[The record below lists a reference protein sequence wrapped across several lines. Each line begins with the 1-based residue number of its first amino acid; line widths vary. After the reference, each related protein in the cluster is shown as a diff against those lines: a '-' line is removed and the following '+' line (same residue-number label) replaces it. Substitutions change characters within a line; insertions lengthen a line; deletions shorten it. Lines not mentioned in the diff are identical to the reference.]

1 VQHDGAVAG
10 DTRERPTIALLR
22 GLRGDIADRLAGQV
36 SVVDRLARVRD
47 RGWFIVQC
55 AVAAAVAWWVTYDV
69 LGKTTPFFAPIAA
82 VVCLGMSYGQ
92 RLRRTVEILVG
103 VAVGV
108 GVADVFVHYAGTGTW
123 QIVVVVVAS
132 MAVAAFL
139 SGGTLIVTQAG
150 VQSIIVTTLLPD
162 PDAGLS
168 RWLDALVGGLVALV
182 AATVAPT
189 TPLHRPRE
197 VAAEVIG
204 EASDLLR
211 ACATVGRTADIRLG
225 EKTLDRARNTEP
237 ALEGL
242 RGAAVEALAAVRL
255 SPFHRRYLESVRQVN
270 ALAAPLDHAVRNVR
284 VVARH
289 VLAAARTGEVVDVDR
304 LTLLEQ
310 LADAADLLAH
320 DVRAGHELVSARPA
334 LLAVGEATTKVPR
347 SRALAGQVVLATV
360 RALTVDLLETSG
372 LDNDQAR
379 AGVPPMP

>member
-1 VQHDGAVAG
+1 
-10 DTRERPTIALLR
+10 L
-22 GLRGDIADRLAGQV
+22 
-36 SVVDRLARVRD
+36 
-47 RGWFIVQC
+47 IVQC
-55 AVAAAVAWWVTYDV
+55 AVAASVAWWIAYDV

-82 VVCLGMSYGQ
+82 VVCLGLSYGQ

-108 GVADVFVHYAGTGTW
+108 GVADVFVHYVGTGTW
-123 QIVVVVVAS
+123 QIVVVVAAS

-168 RWLDALVGGLVALV
+168 RWFDALVGGLVALV

-197 VAAEVIG
+197 VAADVISEV
-204 EASDLLR
+204 SDLLR
-211 ACATVGRTADIRLG
+211 ECAAVGRTADIPRG
-225 EKTLDRARNTEP
+225 EATLDRARSTEP

-242 RGAAVEALAAVRL
+242 RGAAAEALAAVRL
-255 SPFHRRYLESVRQVN
+255 SPLHRRYLESVRQVD

-289 VLAAARTGEVVDVDR
+289 VLAAARAGEVIDEAR
-304 LTLLEQ
+304 LSLLERV
-310 LADAADLLAH
+310 ADAADQLAE
-320 DVRAGHELVSARPA
+320 DVRAGREPVSARPA
-334 LLAVGEATTKVPR
+334 LLTIGAATIAVPA
-347 SRALAGQVVLATV
+347 SRVLAGQVVLATI
-360 RALTVDLLETSG
+360 RALTVDLLETTG
-372 LDNDQAR
+372 LDNDAAR
-379 AGVPPMP
+379 AGVPRMP